1 MVESASLQELSG
13 KIRGG
18 EIRSE
23 EVMASA
29 YDRIEAHDS
38 DLNVFRSRLDRET
51 ALKKAREIVSEMSKN
66 GPLGIMMS
74 KQAINRGLDQSR
86 FNGFLGE
93 GDLAHM
99 LTFSEDRAAGLQ
111 AFKERR
117 RADFKGQ

>member
-38 DLNVFRSRLDRET
+38 DLNVFVRDWTGKR
-51 ALKKAREIVSEMSKN
+51 
-66 GPLGIMMS
+66 P
-74 KQAINRGLDQSR
+74 
-86 FNGFLGE
+86 
-93 GDLAHM
+93 
-99 LTFSEDRAAGLQ
+99 
-111 AFKERR
+111 
-117 RADFKGQ
+117 